1 MGGFIGEFFLV
12 IVLLVLAW
20 VIFVIW
26 LVGVLVRVVFRGLG
40 LFRGN
45 AGKRSP
51 MMLCNRL
58 RCGANNPVRANFCKR
73 CGSPLGVT
81 ARGRVAA

>member
-12 IVLLVLAW
+12 MVMLVLAW
-20 VIFVIW
+20 IIFMVW
-26 LVGVLVRVVFRGLG
+26 LVSALARFIFRGLG

-45 AGKRSP
+45 TDKRFS

-58 RCGANNPVRANFCKR
+58 SCGANNPVRANFCKR
-73 CGSPLGVT
+73 CGLPLRGI